1 MGEDPLPV
9 SGGNVPKAP
18 SRGKTQSPLRIA
30 RGTSGRS
37 KARWFSK
44 SRPRRAPRQ
53 LRPQDKDPTVHGQRG
68 TSPPFPD
75 SIAGPISEPACFRV
89 KKRRS
94 QRSEAS
100 TRTLFSPAGRIRR
113 ARVTFS
119 RNLAIAGRKAVPRD
133 AFSGMGVERQ
143 KQSDVDIFQHSYDL
157 GFFRQSTFALM
168 QFRFTL
174 PNSSTAASQRT
185 NL

>member
-1 MGEDPLPV
+1 M
-9 SGGNVPKAP
+9 PKAP

-75 SIAGPISEPACFRV
+75 SIAGLISEPACFRV

-100 TRTLFSPAGRIRR
+100 TQTLLSPAGRIRR

-133 AFSGMGVERQ
+133 AFSDMGQNGRNRATWTYFNTLMTWAFSGSQ
-143 KQSDVDIFQHSYDL
+143 LSFSYNFGSL
-157 GFFRQSTFALM
+157 CQI
-168 QFRFTL
+168 
-174 PNSSTAASQRT
+174 
-185 NL
+185 